1 MEISIKCTA
10 KEFRHLITG
19 ELTMSFTKDGL
30 FVGTIDETEKKTT
43 PVKVDIKD
51 GPQEFPTA
59 KTVLLNHPEKTKK
72 PRTKKQQ
79 DAINAIKEAYMART
93 GRKVQENSDN
103 DKTQGSG
110 RKKKINAA
118 YVIAEHDHNNRTFT
132 DIAKEYGVCTKTI
145 INHYNAEMER
155 RKK

>member
-19 ELTMSFTKDGL
+19 ELTMSLTKDGI
-30 FVGTIDETEKKTT
+30 FVETIDEAEKRTT

-51 GPQEFPTA
+51 EPREFPTA
-59 KTVLLNHPEKTKK
+59 RTVLLNHPEKNEK
-72 PRTKKQQ
+72 PQTKKQR
-79 DAINAIKEAYMART
+79 DDINAIKEAYKKA
-93 GRKVQENSDN
+93 KE
-103 DKTQGSG
+103 DKEGKEGKEKQGSG
-110 RKKKINAA
+110 RKKDINAA
-118 YVIAEHDHNNRTFT
+118 YVIAEHDYNKRSFES
-132 DIAKEYGVCTKTI
+132 IAKEYGVYTQTI